1 MTPTGWSTAYGT
13 GALRL
18 PSAAHI
24 TENSKEPGPRPRPLK
39 PPRIEHLYHFQ
50 GVNAMKITVMQV
62 NNELA
67 STGVSVYVD
76 GQLLGSIGPGG
87 SVSAS
92 LEAPSCL
99 VRVECGVYSR
109 ELILWQDSA
118 LQVSWGLN
126 PPEMIVS
133 HAKK

>member
-1 MTPTGWSTAYGT
+1 
-13 GALRL
+13 
-18 PSAAHI
+18 
-24 TENSKEPGPRPRPLK
+24 
-39 PPRIEHLYHFQ
+39 
-50 GVNAMKITVMQV
+50 MKITVMQV

-92 LEAPSCL
+92 VDASACRLL
-99 VRVECGVYSR
+99 VECGVYR
-109 ELILWQDSA
+109 QELILGQDSA

-133 HAKK
+133 HTKK

>member
-1 MTPTGWSTAYGT
+1 
-13 GALRL
+13 
-18 PSAAHI
+18 
-24 TENSKEPGPRPRPLK
+24 
-39 PPRIEHLYHFQ
+39 
-50 GVNAMKITVMQV
+50 MKITVMQV

-76 GQLLGSIGPGG
+76 GQPLGSIGPGG

-99 VRVECGVYSR
+99 VRVECGYSR
-109 ELILWQDSA
+109 ELILGQDSA